1 MTFKQKIRKNIEASV
16 EYLQRFTDR
25 FWYPQIIG
33 FLALLDAF
41 ILVIPVDGIL
51 ISSVLLK
58 PKRWIYLSTC
68 VTIGS
73 TIGALMFFYFVEK
86 HGLPFILDIY
96 PNINQGQIWNWSE
109 VFFQK
114 YGLLLVFF
122 VAATPLFQ
130 HPTIILAS
138 LAHAP
143 FPHMLAVVFSGRV
156 IKYFIMAYLSSHSPR
171 LLSKLWGVQA
181 ELDEVGIHIG
191 SKIHKPK

>member
-1 MTFKQKIRKNIEASV
+1 MVFKQRIRKKIEAFV
-16 EYLQRFTDR
+16 EYLQKFTDR
-25 FWYPQIIG
+25 FWYPQIVGI
-33 FLALLDAF
+33 LALLDAF
-41 ILVIPVDGIL
+41 ILIIPVDGIL

-58 PKRWIYLSTC
+58 PKKWIYISVC

-73 TIGALMFFYFVEK
+73 TIGALMLFYIVEK

-96 PNINQGQIWNWSE
+96 PGINQGQIWNWSE
-109 VFFQK
+109 IFFQK

-122 VAATPLFQ
+122 IAATPLFQ
-130 HPTIILAS
+130 HPIIILAS

-143 FPHMLAVVFSGRV
+143 FLHMFVAVTTGRV
-156 IKYFIMAYLSSHSPR
+156 IKYLIMSYLSSHSPR

>member
-1 MTFKQKIRKNIEASV
+1 MVLKQKVRRNIEAFV
-16 EYLQRFTDR
+16 QYLQKFTDR
-25 FWYPQIIG
+25 FWYPQIVG
-33 FLALLDAF
+33 LLALLDAF
-41 ILVIPVDGIL
+41 ILIVPTDGLL

-58 PKRWIYLSTC
+58 PKKWIYLSIC

-73 TIGALMFFYFVEK
+73 TIGALMLFYIVEK
-86 HGLPFILDIY
+86 HGLPLILDFY
-96 PNINQGQIWNWSE
+96 PGINKGSIWNWSE
-109 VFFQK
+109 IFFQK

-122 VAATPLFQ
+122 IAATPLLQ

-143 FPHMLAVVFSGRV
+143 FFPMFVAVLAGRI